1 MQEQISS
8 LEYIY
13 DIRHKRSV
21 SELGAVENAV
31 NKQKQLIKECE
42 EKITATKNSYA
53 NYKKQA
59 YAKLLAQNFFSEQVL
74 ASKFSLSKYLE
85 RVDSLE
91 KSLGQLSKKLN
102 QLIKQRQEAL
112 RQVKYTL
119 TKQKKYEFIQQYIQ
133 LGD

>member
-13 DIRHKRSV
+13 DIRHKRSI
-21 SELGAVENAV
+21 SELGEVDKAV
-31 NKQKQLIKECE
+31 NQQKQLIKECE
-42 EKITATKNSYA
+42 EKITATKKSYA
-53 NYKKQA
+53 DYKKEA

-85 RVDSLE
+85 RVASLE

-102 QLIKQRQEAL
+102 QLNKQRQEVL
-112 RQVKYTL
+112 NQVKHTL
-119 TKQKKYEFIQQYIQ
+119 TKQKKYEFIQQNIQ